1 MNVNVLFGIY
11 FPYGF
16 FSYILILTSSSIPV
30 PGCLVIAGG
39 FSVLATEFPAAQKVL
54 DRGVEKIRNFA
65 ENDRESKAARARRN
79 NQDELG
85 LGFEMVGDD
94 PKKARVPPPTPTTSS
109 RRGGVDAL
117 RAVTREKILPFLDG
131 SYSAKRREQE
141 GEEKEQWTERGDEG
155 LKEKKPPMNGCYE
168 MYNVLSGR

>member
-1 MNVNVLFGIY
+1 M
-11 FPYGF
+11 
-16 FSYILILTSSSIPV
+16 LTSSSIPV

-54 DRGVEKIRNFA
+54 DKGVEIIRNFA
-65 ENDRESKAARARRN
+65 ENDRESKAARARSN

-94 PKKARVPPPTPTTSS
+94 PKKARVPPPTSSS

-155 LKEKKPPMNGCYE
+155 FKEKKPPMNSCYE